1 VAYRVVPGARARAQ
15 LGGLPRRAFD
25 ALIDTLADVA
35 TNPYDPL
42 RTFPAEQAQ
51 ERWAIFG
58 QVGFVQFSIDD
69 GAEVVTVVDVTW
81 AG

>member
-1 VAYRVVPGARARAQ
+1 MAYRVVPSPRARAQ
-15 LGGLPRRAFD
+15 LGGFPPLAFD

-42 RTFPAEQAQ
+42 RTFPAEREQ

-58 QVGFVQFSIDD
+58 EMGFVQFHIDD
-69 GAEVVTVVDVTW
+69 VAEVVTIVDITW